1 MVLDPGHNGHNYL
14 DPGYIDRLIWNG
26 RERETCNTTGTATD
40 GGYTEA
46 QFNFN
51 VALAAAADLRRLGA
65 TVVLTRHTNTGVG
78 PCVNVRA
85 AIGNRAHARVVVAI
99 HADGG
104 PPGGRG
110 FTILTP
116 VADGINDRIV
126 EPSNRFAV
134 DLRASVLAHT
144 PMPVSDYDGV
154 DGIEP
159 RDDLAGSNLST
170 VPMVFLE
177 CGNMRNATDAQL
189 LVTAAYQREV
199 ATAITD
205 AIATFL
211 AGSASGRH

>member
-85 AIGNRAHARVVVAI
+85 AIG
-99 HADGG
+99 
-104 PPGGRG
+104 
-110 FTILTP
+110 
-116 VADGINDRIV
+116 
-126 EPSNRFAV
+126 
-134 DLRASVLAHT
+134 
-144 PMPVSDYDGV
+144 
-154 DGIEP
+154 
-159 RDDLAGSNLST
+159 
-170 VPMVFLE
+170 
-177 CGNMRNATDAQL
+177 
-189 LVTAAYQREV
+189 
-199 ATAITD
+199 
-205 AIATFL
+205 
-211 AGSASGRH
+211 